1 MNAQKILLG
10 FVVAVFI
17 AIGRSFATSK
27 VTECNSIVKVAD
39 QATAVGQ
46 ELKRSFES
54 KDSSQIIQTLNN
66 SMTKI
71 GKMEQEIKALTIKDT
86 KLVNFRSRF
95 VNNYQDYN
103 AVMQKMLNAAQANN
117 TTELYQVVE
126 EAKVADERE
135 KTLIAEFNN
144 YCVGSSK

>member
-1 MNAQKILLG
+1 MKAQQIFLG
-10 FVVAVFI
+10 CVVGVFI
-17 AIGRSFATSK
+17 AIGRGFATSK
-27 VTECNSIVKVAD
+27 VTECNNIVKVAD

-54 KDSSQIIQTLNN
+54 KDSVQITQALSS
-66 SMTKI
+66 SMTTI
-71 GKMEQEIKALTIKDT
+71 GKMEQEIKALSIKDT

-95 VNNYQDYN
+95 VSNYQDYN

-117 TTELYQVVE
+117 TTELYRVVE

-144 YCVGSSK
+144 YCVGSNK